1 MMKVAAFSDD
11 AGSGRFLR
19 GGGART
25 ETPSAVRGGTGDAV
39 ADEDVAQCSERKG
52 TLVAICIASKSI
64 NDDDMP
70 PTHATH
76 VETHATRRK
85 QQQRRDASARHRVAS
100 SRNSLQHRFLKAST
114 PHTHPGHVWFSFFS
128 NLVRLVIGLPMSL
141 NSHTLLTHH
150 S

>member
-1 MMKVAAFSDD
+1 MMKVAAFTDD

-25 ETPSAVRGGTGDAV
+25 ETPSAVRGGTVDAV

-64 NDDDMP
+64 NDDEMP

-100 SRNSLQHRFLKAST
+100 SRNSLKAST
-114 PHTHPGHVWFSFFS
+114 PHPHIPREKKKGVDARKRGGRELQNKH
-128 NLVRLVIGLPMSL
+128 LVLFVFMLVP
-141 NSHTLLTHH
+141 
-150 S
+150 